1 MLTIFLFI
9 KKTIRYLNSNENIKD
24 IALSLTIATLI
35 GITPLNIPLLILLLL
50 ILILR
55 NGNLLIFLFIYPFF
69 EIIDVLFYP
78 IFHKTGNY
86 LLTNTNL
93 IPIWEL
99 IYNLPGLIF
108 FNWNNT
114 VQFGSYCFII
124 IFFYPLFLCFI
135 KLLTGYREKILPK
148 IKKNKLLKIFKL
160 PKWVI
165 ILFKD

>member
-1 MLTIFLFI
+1 MLTIFVFI
-9 KKTIRYLNSNENIKD
+9 KKAIRYLNSNETIKD

-35 GITPLNIPLLILLLL
+35 GIAPLNIPLLILLLL

-78 IFHKTGNY
+78 IFHTIGTY
-86 LLTNTNL
+86 SLTNSNL
-93 IPIWEL
+93 IQIWEL
-99 IYNLPGLIF
+99 IYNIPGLIF

-114 VQFGSYCFII
+114 IQFGSYCFILI
-124 IFFYPLFLCFI
+124 CSYPLFLFYT
-135 KLLTGYREKILPK
+135 KLLTGYRKKILPK
-148 IKKNKLLKIFKL
+148 IKKNKLLKVFKL
-160 PKWVI
+160 PKWIV

>member
-9 KKTIRYLNSNENIKD
+9 KKTIRYLNSNENIND

-35 GITPLNIPLLILLLL
+35 GIAPLNIPLLILLLTL
-50 ILILR
+50 LILR

-78 IFHKTGNY
+78 KFHTIGNY
-86 LLTNTNL
+86 LLTNSNM

-99 IYNLPGLIF
+99 IYNIPGLIF

-114 VQFGSYCFII
+114 IQFGSYCFILI
-124 IFFYPLFLCFI
+124 CSYPLFLSYI
-135 KLLTGYREKILPK
+135 KLLNLYRKQILPK
-148 IKKNKLLKIFKL
+148 IKKSKVLKIFKL
-160 PKWVI
+160 PKWII